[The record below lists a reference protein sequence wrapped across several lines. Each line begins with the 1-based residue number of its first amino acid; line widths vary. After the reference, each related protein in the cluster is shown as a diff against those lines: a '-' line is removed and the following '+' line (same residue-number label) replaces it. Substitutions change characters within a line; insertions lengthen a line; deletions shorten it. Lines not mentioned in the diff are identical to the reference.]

1 MVKLGANLGLLGF
14 AAFLRRAAAPWPAVA
29 ALESRES
36 VPSAADRRTSSGG
49 RWMRLLFQAH
59 FSEADRCI
67 DLPAGRRRSPHT
79 SAEVAG
85 RRLTPDFQTW
95 RFGSLFRLNYA
106 HFSQNTSK
114 YQNRKNMQLMDG

>member
-29 ALESRES
+29 ALDSRES
-36 VPSAADRRTSSGG
+36 VPSAADRRTTSGG
-49 RWMRLLFQAH
+49 RRTRLLFQAY

-67 DLPAGRRRSPHT
+67 DLSAGHRRSPHT
-79 SAEVAG
+79 SAAVAV
-85 RRLTPDFQTW
+85 RRLTPDFQTL

-106 HFSQNTSK
+106 RFSQNASK
-114 YQNRKNMQLMDG
+114 YQNRQNMQILDM

>member
-1 MVKLGANLGLLGF
+1 MPCC
-14 AAFLRRAAAPWPAVA
+14 RRKKSPKYGKTGRKSRASRIRRLSPAGRRPWPAVA
-29 ALESRES
+29 AFESIEF

-49 RWMRLLFQAH
+49 RRTRLLFRAH

-67 DLPAGRRRSPHT
+67 VLPGGRRQSPHIT
-79 SAEVAG
+79 AAVDG
-85 RRLTPDFQTW
+85 RRLTPDFQTL

-114 YQNRKNMQLMDG
+114 Y